1 LLGNG
6 LRFRLCKI
14 KRSTLKPAALSLVV
28 TGRCNSHCVMCNIW
42 KTGRESGSVGKAE
55 LSKQEIIN
63 LLSDPI
69 FADLVELDITGG
81 EPHLR
86 SDLLEIINGV
96 LNLKVKQLKRLRSII
111 VTSNGFLTA
120 RILDSYR
127 TILSANQDTGVD
139 LVSVIS
145 LDGIGE
151 IHDRIRGTPGAF
163 NCVKETITGLM
174 ELRREYPQ
182 LIVGIKTTVLP
193 FNIANLS
200 EIYDFAAE
208 KGLFHIISPVI
219 FTECRFRNLDR
230 MDKLALGQNELV
242 QLVDFYFRKE
252 LNGCYFYAL
261 MRDYLV
267 SGKKQW
273 LCSAMYNYAFV
284 ESDGAVYPCEIIP
297 ELVGN
302 IRSQRFSEIWRGLKA
317 GEIRQKIDH
326 NAPCMTCHEPG
337 AIRYSA
343 CAEGFSYY
351 RFLKKLGRSGFR
363 RSWQDEGFVKY
374 HW

>member
-1 LLGNG
+1 
-6 LRFRLCKI
+6 
-14 KRSTLKPAALSLVV
+14 
-28 TGRCNSHCVMCNIW
+28 M
-42 KTGRESGSVGKAE
+42 
-55 LSKQEIIN
+55 
-63 LLSDPI
+63 LSDPI

-200 EIYDFAAE
+200 EIYDFAVE

-230 MDKLALGQNELV
+230 MDKLALGQNEIVKLI
-242 QLVDFYFRKE
+242 DFYSRKE
-252 LNGCYFYAL
+252 LNHNYFYSL
-261 MRDYLV
+261 IRDYLL
-267 SGKKQW
+267 SGRRQW
-273 LCSAMYNYAFV
+273 LCSAMQNYAFV
-284 ESDGAVYPCEIIP
+284 ESDGTVYPCEIIS
-297 ELVGN
+297 EAVGN
-302 IRSQRFSEIWRGLKA
+302 IKSQRFSDIWRGLKA
-317 GEIRQKIDH
+317 GKIRQKVDH
-326 NAPCMTCHEPG
+326 DASCLYCNEPG

-343 CAEGFSYY
+343 CAEGFTLN
-351 RFLKKLGRSGFR
+351 RFFKKLGKSGFR
-363 RSWQDEGFVKY
+363 KSWQDEGFAKY
-374 HW
+374 HH